1 MNEKLLFVGLEM
13 LVLVVIAGIYYFW
26 QRHRILH
33 GPRNW
38 QASKLVEVFHLGLEC
53 DHPENY
59 RDIEGFLSDT
69 ERRIGS
75 ETPWMNGDYIRR
87 WKDAALPENIKQ
99 LLGEC
104 AEWLDQSQ
112 PKTR

>member
-1 MNEKLLFVGLEM
+1 MNEKLLSIGLEL

-38 QASKLVEVFHLGLEC
+38 QASKLVEVFHMGLEC
-53 DHPENY
+53 DTPESF
-59 RDIEGFLSDT
+59 RDIEGFLADT
-69 ERRIGS
+69 EKRIGS
-75 ETPWMNGDYIRR
+75 ETPWMNGEYIHR
-87 WKDAALPENIKQ
+87 WKDAALPENIKV
-99 LLGEC
+99 LLGDC
-104 AEWLDQSQ
+104 AEWLAQSQ